1 MSEGK
6 HVTDLTHGT
15 QICLR
20 RMADEGGT
28 FEVTVAD
35 KRPPIKRPTAA
46 RRGVALAPFLRGSW
60 GLR

>member
-1 MSEGK
+1 MK
-6 HVTDLTHGT
+6 DLTHGN

-35 KRPPIKRPTAA
+35 KRPPIKWPIAA
-46 RRGVALAPFLRGSW
+46 HHGVPQAPFSRGSW
-60 GLR
+60 

>member
-1 MSEGK
+1 MK
-6 HVTDLTHGT
+6 DLTHGN

-35 KRPPIKRPTAA
+35 KRPPIKWPTAA